1 MSIHC
6 NLHFMIKNFLIEPV
20 RTLPVL
26 PYIDYLIV
34 DACCLLKIN

>member
-1 MSIHC
+1 
-6 NLHFMIKNFLIEPV
+6 MIKNFLIEPI

-34 DACCLLKIN
+34 DARCLLKIN